1 MTEHRTADER
11 RTQIRR
17 AALAVFARKGYVA
30 ARIDDVAEEAGLSKG
45 AVYWHYA
52 SKKAL
57 FADLVA
63 DWFRRS
69 AGIVE
74 DVRGRGAREALRAA
88 AGDLVRRRDEMPLL
102 LDFWSETTRDPELRA
117 LYNRIYGA
125 MREAWLEIL
134 GGPGSEAYAAV
145 LVGAFSGLFVQWLA
159 DPEAID
165 LEEGIE
171 AIFDLADR
179 VSRRSSRRTRGRTS
193 PR

>member
-1 MTEHRTADER
+1 M
-11 RTQIRR
+11 
-17 AALAVFARKGYVA
+17 FARKGYVA
-30 ARIDDVAEEAGLSKG
+30 ARIDDVAEEVGLSKG
-45 AVYWHYA
+45 AVYWHYE

-69 AGIVE
+69 ARTVE
-74 DVRGRGAREALRAA
+74 DERGRAGARAALRTAA
-88 AGDLVRRRDEMPLL
+88 SDLVRRRAEMPLL
-102 LDFWSETTRDPELRA
+102 LDFWAETTRDPELRA

-125 MREAWLEIL
+125 MREAWLEL
-134 GGPGSEAYAAV
+134 VGGPGREAYAAA

-159 DPEAID
+159 DPEGVD
-165 LEEGIE
+165 LEAGID
-171 AIFDLADR
+171 AVFDLADR